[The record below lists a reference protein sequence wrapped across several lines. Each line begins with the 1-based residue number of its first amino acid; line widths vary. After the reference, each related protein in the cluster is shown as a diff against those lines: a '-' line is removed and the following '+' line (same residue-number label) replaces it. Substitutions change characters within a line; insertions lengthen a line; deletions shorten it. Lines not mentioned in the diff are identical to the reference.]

1 MESVNPVNLVNPVKR
16 LLCSSQKYSSS
27 GLRAFVVDRE
37 AEYNARVKIRTACN
51 DDCAAVRELVF
62 AVLAEYGLRGDPAGT
77 DADIADIE
85 ASYIVRGGCFE
96 VVEDDAGTLAG
107 CAGMY
112 PSEQHS
118 GAIELR
124 KMYLKSA
131 TRGRGIG
138 KQLIERALAFARQRG
153 FRRVELETSSKLV
166 EAIGLYK
173 KYGFQPVV
181 DGRPCDRCDQVMAL
195 EFEP

>member
-1 MESVNPVNLVNPVKR
+1 M
-16 LLCSSQKYSSS
+16 
-27 GLRAFVVDRE
+27 
-37 AEYNARVKIRTACN
+37 KIRTACN
-51 DDCAAVRELVF
+51 GDGAAVRELVF

-96 VVEDDAGTLAG
+96 VVENEQGGIAG

-112 PSEQHS
+112 PSEQHR

-124 KMYLKSA
+124 KMYLKKEM
-131 TRGRGIG
+131 RGQGLG
-138 KQLIERALAFARQRG
+138 KQLIERAIAFARRRG
-153 FRRVELETSSKLV
+153 FKRMELETSSKLV

-173 KYGFQPVV
+173 KYGFRAVE
-181 DGRPCDRCDQVMAL
+181 DGQPCDRCDQVMML
-195 EFEP
+195 QLQSF